1 MAKSIQDNVLQF
13 APERAPVPPGYHYPD
28 GNVFYRKLNRVY
40 DKIVRGEG
48 CFLIDSN
55 GKRYLD
61 GSGGAFVANLGHG
74 IAEIG
79 EAMARQAGRVAYLN
93 GTAFTSDAVEEFAA
107 ELTALA
113 PGDLDHAYFLG
124 SGSEAVEASLKLARQ
139 YWVEQGKLNK
149 RKIIALKPGYHGNT
163 LLALSASAREH
174 YKTYYQGWLVEVVRI
189 PAPYAYRCDCE
200 NAERGTGHGECPVCS
215 GAVLEEAILKEGAEN
230 VAAFIAE
237 PVGGSSTGASVP
249 GPDYF
254 KRVRE
259 ICDRHQVL
267 FIADEV
273 LVGAG
278 RTGTWSA
285 IEQYDVVPDIMTMGK
300 GIGGGYAPV
309 SSVLAPRRILD
320 VIAKGSGAF
329 MHAQTFSHHPVL
341 AAGGLA
347 ALRYLKQHNLV
358 ERCAR
363 MGAVFHHKLQAL
375 RLHEA
380 VGDVRGRGLLAG
392 VEFVEDRES
401 RRPFPRKKKFAET
414 FTEAAL
420 RAGLVIWPNTGQA
433 EGEQGDLAMLAP
445 PFTITEQEIDLL
457 VSLFEQALN
466 DTLRTIA

>member
-1 MAKSIQDNVLQF
+1 M
-13 APERAPVPPGYHYPD
+13 
-28 GNVFYRKLNRVY
+28 
-40 DKIVRGEG
+40 
-48 CFLIDSN
+48 
-55 GKRYLD
+55 
-61 GSGGAFVANLGHG
+61 
-74 IAEIG
+74 
-79 EAMARQAGRVAYLN
+79 
-93 GTAFTSDAVEEFAA
+93 
-107 ELTALA
+107 
-113 PGDLDHAYFLG
+113 
-124 SGSEAVEASLKLARQ
+124 
-139 YWVEQGKLNK
+139 
-149 RKIIALKPGYHGNT
+149 
-163 LLALSASAREH
+163 
-174 YKTYYQGWLVEVVRI
+174 
-189 PAPYAYRCDCE
+189 
-200 NAERGTGHGECPVCS
+200 
-215 GAVLEEAILKEGAEN
+215 
-230 VAAFIAE
+230 
-237 PVGGSSTGASVP
+237 
-249 GPDYF
+249 
-254 KRVRE
+254 
-259 ICDRHQVL
+259 L

-285 IEQYDVVPDIMTMGK
+285 IEQYGVVPDIMTMGK

-363 MGAVFHHKLQAL
+363 IGAVFHHKLQAL